1 MFAPKLYTVRKF
13 PFTFIIENDFD
24 IKLTWEEERYYHIN
38 QQDNMLFRQIRLI
51 TGKTNK
57 FNPYLIFVDC
67 AGAKNKKDELRRA
80 VLEGFKLNGRRYV
93 ASERSASM
101 VRTSILSFIDIT
113 LVDEI
118 ELRVKMDVDIGKTV
132 LSKWYAYRGL
142 MLSSCHNL
150 EDWYPKMIVIPDY
163 KRVIPEQHIK
173 YVYDKTTTFIDKH
186 GKEREWTQKEIG
198 ETVRDIEINAFDGC
212 GVHHPAITDYVMEK
226 LGSNTR
232 PTSMILRAPFIK
244 GVSNEFDY
252 QRFFAERGV
261 EKIKDVWGVWHD
273 VTPGSEPMFILTE
286 SMYKGLKYFKQYGDI
301 RDWEEY
307 WRRFKRYQHC
317 IGVAK
322 WNFSVK
328 EEPVYTR
335 GNYQILQDLNLPYE
349 EFGQL
354 AGYSIEWVE
363 KIISGDPVYTMCF
376 LGFFADKHKALN
388 DYMEAALKNPEMLKE
403 PTVRSYLITLVQ
415 KYIDEMKCGKL
426 YLKSCFKFLV
436 PDLIMLMEHAGG
448 LEPKGCL
455 KEDEFFSFN
464 RFGTLNG
471 EYLIERNP
479 HICKSEH
486 VILKATTNE
495 LIEKYCNHLSNV
507 CMVNCL
513 SITPQRLNGADFD
526 GDLVLVVDN
535 ELMMRGVDRNAS
547 IVIDIEDKVTALD
560 EDDTPENRVGVVLR
574 GMTSLI
580 GETSNCAT
588 TYHNKRPR
596 SEDQRKVYEGYVDL
610 LSVINGKAIDAAK
623 TGVIFNIPRHIAK
636 YGKPLPYFMR
646 YASDYYKKL
655 KNFSRSPSNMN
666 RLCREIEK
674 WEKSFRWKRTFK
686 EFDYHIMIDESI
698 PFNQERF
705 DAIEEI
711 FLEFCKEMKQLK
723 SDEREIQNENIE
735 FTVNWNYY
743 YDYYRN
749 KCEEVCSY
757 QKELANIAVLL
768 CYENHPTKNK
778 KFLWR
783 IAGSGVVQNIKQ
795 VDYFLPIEAS
805 NGEYEYLG
813 KRYNLMKREDD
824 ADD

>member
-13 PFTFIIENDFD
+13 PFSFIIQKDFD
-24 IKLTWEEERYYHIN
+24 IKLTWDEEQMYHIN

-51 TGKTNK
+51 TGKEQK

-118 ELRVKMDVDIGKTV
+118 ELRVKMGVDIGKTV

-173 YVYDKTTTFIDKH
+173 YVYDSTINFIDRE
-186 GKEREWTQKEIG
+186 GREREWKQKDIG

-226 LGSNTR
+226 LGSDTR

-273 VTPGSEPMFILTE
+273 VTPSSEPMFILTE
-286 SMYKGLKYFKQYGDI
+286 SMYKGIKYFKHYGDI

-335 GNYQILQDLNLPYE
+335 GNYQILQDLNLPYDD
-349 EFGQL
+349 FGQL
-354 AGYSIEWVE
+354 AGYSISWVE
-363 KIISGDPVYTMCF
+363 RIIEGDPLYTMCF

-388 DYMEAALKNPEMLKE
+388 DYMNAVLKNPEMLKE
-403 PTVRSYLITLVQ
+403 PTIRSYLITLVQ

-426 YLKSCFKFLV
+426 YLRACFKFLV

-455 KEDEFFSFN
+455 KSDEFFSFN
-464 RFGTLNG
+464 RFGTLKG

-486 VILKATTNE
+486 TILKGVTND
-495 LIEKYCNHLSNV
+495 LIEQYCSHLSNI

-513 SITPQRLNGADFD
+513 SLTPQRLNGAD
-526 GDLVLVVDN
+526 
-535 ELMMRGVDRNAS
+535 
-547 IVIDIEDKVTALD
+547 
-560 EDDTPENRVGVVLR
+560 
-574 GMTSLI
+574 
-580 GETSNCAT
+580 
-588 TYHNKRPR
+588 
-596 SEDQRKVYEGYVDL
+596 
-610 LSVINGKAIDAAK
+610 
-623 TGVIFNIPRHIAK
+623 
-636 YGKPLPYFMR
+636 
-646 YASDYYKKL
+646 
-655 KNFSRSPSNMN
+655 
-666 RLCREIEK
+666 
-674 WEKSFRWKRTFK
+674 
-686 EFDYHIMIDESI
+686 
-698 PFNQERF
+698 
-705 DAIEEI
+705 
-711 FLEFCKEMKQLK
+711 
-723 SDEREIQNENIE
+723 
-735 FTVNWNYY
+735 
-743 YDYYRN
+743 
-749 KCEEVCSY
+749 
-757 QKELANIAVLL
+757 
-768 CYENHPTKNK
+768 
-778 KFLWR
+778 
-783 IAGSGVVQNIKQ
+783 
-795 VDYFLPIEAS
+795 
-805 NGEYEYLG
+805 
-813 KRYNLMKREDD
+813 
-824 ADD
+824 